1 MEILRIHKQ
10 LKNII
15 LKANASI
22 TSRKVACLL
31 ITKEEKIY
39 EGYNIEKVVNI
50 LHAENMAVN
59 NAIKNNVNFKI
70 KEIHLMANGKPQNVK
85 RSIPCENCSKML
97 KPYCEKDSKI
107 MFHLFTDPNMR
118 YTLHLKDIINSY
130 SSFNNIPLL
139 SNKRL
144 FDRHFENYLTQIDK
158 NFLTEFI
165 KTIKP
170 ECSELYITGSAS
182 KRGGPKQLLAKKII
196 GTSYLDIDLIAI
208 FSIIDKNE
216 INKIVK
222 KAILESLN
230 KIGFDAENLLEET
243 MPSYIL
249 EEDLTKKDSK
259 DFIFRKTYWIKGMQL
274 EIMPPEYKKHILMP
288 SAIDLSVGRNIK
300 GTATKKYLDKNWI
313 VKLF

>member
-1 MEILRIHKQ
+1 MEILRINKQ

-39 EGYNIEKVVNI
+39 EGYNIEKVANI

-85 RSIPCENCSKML
+85 RAIPCENCSKILM
-97 KPYCEKDSKI
+97 PYCDEDSKI
-107 MFHLFTDPNMR
+107 IFHLFTDPNIK
-118 YTLHLKDIINSY
+118 YTLQLKDIIKSY
-130 SSFNNIPLL
+130 SPFDDIPLL

-144 FDRHFENYLTQIDK
+144 FDRYFENYLTQIDK

-182 KRGGPKQLLAKKII
+182 KRGGPKQLLAKEII

-208 FSIIDKNE
+208 FSKIDKNE

-222 KAILESLN
+222 KAILKSLN
-230 KIGFDAENLLEET
+230 KIGFEAEKLLEKT

-249 EEDLTKKDSK
+249 EENPTNKDSEK
-259 DFIFRKTYWIKGMQL
+259 FIFRKTYWTKDMQL
-274 EIMPPEYKKHILMP
+274 EIMPPKYKKHILMP
-288 SAIDLSVGRNIK
+288 SVIDLSVGTK
-300 GTATKKYLDKNWI
+300 LEETATKKYLDKNWI
-313 VKLF
+313 IKLF